1 MTPILKAITD
11 TITPAILAAMPENCD
26 GQTWSVK
33 NEGTCTYTQRTDE
46 KAQYLYGPIWPVDA
60 TRNFITLDDAFDLQL
75 AFVPNDAA
83 TPDFSV
89 AGGARR
95 KTNIYNVQLVV
106 ATWLRIP
113 NALDRIEYAL
123 NHCHGVT
130 LQGIN
135 YDTLRNV
142 QRFQPNANS
151 RGLNPERLVAVVSF
165 QNILNFSH
173 ELSEL

>member
-1 MTPILKAITD
+1 MIQILKAITD
-11 TITPAILAAMPENCD
+11 TIAPAILAAMPENCD
-26 GQTWSVK
+26 GQMWSVR
-33 NEGTCTYTQRTDE
+33 NEGICTYTQRTDE
-46 KAQYLYGPIWPVDA
+46 RAQYLYGPIWPADA
-60 TRNFITLDDAFDLQL
+60 ARKFVTLDDNYDLQL